1 MELSDS
7 QIAELKRQHGDL
19 IGVTAPNGT
28 DIVFRRPTEKQWN
41 EFQDKV
47 IRERDSK
54 SALLKKMVLE
64 CAVHPARDSVAQL
77 LETFPAFS
85 GPCSAELSKFAG
97 QVEDLD
103 VKKL

>member
-7 QIAELKRQHGDL
+7 QIAELKQKHGDL
-19 IGVTAPNGT
+19 IGVTAPNGV

-47 IRERDSK
+47 IRDRDSR
-54 SALLKKMVLE
+54 SSLLKKMVME
-64 CAVHPARDSVAQL
+64 CAVHPNRDSVASL
-77 LETFPAFS
+77 FETYPAFS

-97 QVEDLD
+97 QVDELE
-103 VKKL
+103 VKKF